1 MKNLISK
8 KLALLAI
15 VLFASIGHAFG
26 QSITFDFN
34 GVNDNGYNADIYV
47 NWDYWVSSN
56 ETRYFTAGE
65 DVTIEVYAYNT
76 YKLDKVYVDGI
87 EIAVEDNTA
96 KHVFESISGNH
107 TVKVVC
113 QKLPTKTISLSINYP
128 DVADVCFIGT
138 NGTNYGLCYRNTE
151 EVEVPTGGNIRLQLE
166 PFSTA
171 YSVNSVKVDGN
182 DVTSAFMAG
191 NVTFTNISTNH
202 TVEVTYE
209 KIASHTITTSVEDG
223 KAFYVEDVES
233 GTKFWWPGTIELA
246 AGKDVR
252 LYYEPY
258 VGYKVDN
265 ASIKKSDGSVVNIAD
280 DLNTQGY
287 YELKSLD
294 ADYEVSITT
303 KEATQHTVS
312 VNFDHVKGWVNLKN
326 YRSDPDDYFYS
337 YNADPNTSYAF
348 NEGTSV
354 RLTFGVDERIYVLK
368 SIEIDGTG
376 VTPNYDDGHNYYYC
390 DISTLSA
397 DHSVVV
403 NFEEKPSV
411 TVNFDEY
418 LGFVELSDY
427 GNVSSGYSYV
437 YDNGSTVRITPYA
450 YDGYKVGSIT
460 INGSAVSLTDGYY
473 EFTLSDK
480 CTVNVVFEVAP
491 IYSISYTFNRE
502 GFAGVNVSW
511 PNGSRIVSSSSSI
524 NVLEGSD
531 VYMWTNWIDD
541 SYQVKSFK
549 VGDVDYT
556 DLFTSGDFSLPNVT
570 SNLSVYVELETIQPS
585 NVFNVSFNHEGFG
598 DVCISDNHIGRCVSQ
613 SKIIDVTS
621 GDDIWVSVNLFS
633 SAHPLKMIKVDNVDV
648 TNEFKQHDG
657 YSIPN
662 NSSDHSIY
670 VEYDI
675 LESNT
680 ISVIL
685 QEGDAEIKFEDGDIA
700 VWGQEALF
708 AKGHSVKMY
717 LTPTAGS
724 EISSVSIDDGSNI
737 QDVSSYFQANGGYYE
752 FTSLNADYTV
762 TVQFTQVDTRTITLN
777 YNNERGSVY
786 INDRGAGPYEFT
798 YNLGSTIRLTTN
810 PRGGYKVGSIFVGE
824 EEVTNFYNTNGY
836 YEFVLNSNSAITVNF
851 VEATYYIVSVSCDNP
866 ENGYYSLNQEGDV
879 IEGADINLS
888 VNPYTGYVP
897 IVTDNGAV
905 VVLTQE
911 HGSYYYEI
919 NDLDA
924 DHTINVRFDEAETS
938 NIYLSINENETVVSL
953 NNDSR
958 TNSGYFKLTTG
969 ITARLVVDPQ
979 IGYELESII
988 IDNDDV
994 TDDYKANGYY
1004 DLVVKECIISVTMK
1018 KKLAP
1023 EMVPFTLSDL
1033 GIGTFCYEFDLDFS
1047 NVRGIKAYVASGFNP
1062 ISKQLVLTKV
1072 DEVPAGTG
1080 ILIKGSSGD
1089 YQIPTTETYFCYA
1102 NMLKG
1107 VVKDTYIPENSWEEE
1122 WNGYGLY
1129 AHYLLGDDGEF
1140 YRTNG
1145 EDLPANSAYLTIPT
1159 KYVDS
1164 SSLAKIGLIF
1174 VDDEEE
1180 VGGITT
1186 GVGYIWAG
1194 ENRTVTT
1201 DAIYNLQGQ
1210 KITEKSLKPGIYIKN
1225 GKKFMV
1231 K

>member
-1 MKNLISK
+1 MKNLITK

-15 VLFASIGHAFG
+15 VLFAGIGHAFG
-26 QSITFDFN
+26 ANATVSITDDKGASVERVVDLSFSGEDYAWTQW
-34 GVNDNGYNADIYV
+34 DDII
-47 NWDYWVSSN
+47 
-56 ETRYFTAGE
+56 EIPTGE
-65 DVTIEVYAYNT
+65 DVWMNAYLVKSQYEIINIYIGENDVLPECSFYEGYYS
-76 YKLDKVYVDGI
+76 YKLPNPSEDISVRVVVKEVPSKTITIDFQTEGDVNYYFEDGYSNI
-87 EIAVEDNTA
+87 SENPAVLACGRNVKMHIIPSPGYELDEVVLRDENNNTTTITRAFDNNGFY
-96 KHVFESISGNH
+96 VFEQFSANYTVLVTLKSVPCH
-107 TVKVVC
+107 TIKVVYDTEVGYASLMSY
-113 QKLPTKTISLSINYP
+113 QTVPGNNYYWADPQNGNLVNKGYNVRLKAGANNYDKEVISFLVDN
-128 DVADVCFIGT
+128 
-138 NGTNYGLCYRNTE
+138 
-151 EVEVPTGGNIRLQLE
+151 VEKISEFRVNQYYE
-166 PFSTA
+166 FMNVST
-171 YSVNSVKVDGN
+171 DH
-182 DVTSAFMAG
+182 
-191 NVTFTNISTNH
+191 NVT
-202 TVEVTYE
+202 VTYGA
-209 KIASHTITTSVEDG
+209 KPTATFNYDDSQGQILVSNYNWAPSGSICYFNMGSSVR
-223 KAFYVEDVES
+223 
-233 GTKFWWPGTIELA
+233 IEPAPQTGFRVSSVTVNGSALA
-246 AGKDVR
+246 LTD
-252 LYYEPY
+252 E
-258 VGYKVDN
+258 
-265 ASIKKSDGSVVNIAD
+265 
-280 DLNTQGY
+280 GY
-287 YELKSLD
+287 YEFT
-294 ADYEVSITT
+294 IT
-303 KEATQHTVS
+303 ENSTV
-312 VNFDHVKGWVNLKN
+312 N
-326 YRSDPDDYFYS
+326 
-337 YNADPNTSYAF
+337 
-348 NEGTSV
+348 
-354 RLTFGVDERIYVLK
+354 VL
-368 SIEIDGTG
+368 
-376 VTPNYDDGHNYYYC
+376 
-390 DISTLSA
+390 
-397 DHSVVV
+397 
-403 NFEEKPSV
+403 FEEMPSV
-411 TVNFDEY
+411 TVYYNE
-418 LGFVELSDY
+418 DY
-427 GNVSSGYSYV
+427 GEVVINENSDNLCPLSSESCYFPS
-437 YDNGSTVRITPYA
+437 GSTVRITPHPNT
-450 YDGYKVGSIT
+450 GYIVSSVTVGDT
-460 INGSAVSLTDGYY
+460 PVTMTNGSY
-473 EFTLSDK
+473 EFTLTES
-480 CTVNVVFEVAP
+480 CYITVEFERP
-491 IYSISYTFNRE
+491 IHSISYTFNRDDI
-502 GFAGVNVSW
+502 AGIFVSW
-511 PNGSRIVSSSSSI
+511 TGGSTNVNGTSSI
-524 NVLEGSD
+524 TVMEGSD
-531 VYMWTNWIDD
+531 VYMWTDWIDD

-549 VGDVDYT
+549 VDDIDYT
-556 DLFTSGDFSLPNVT
+556 ETFKSGGYSLSNVT
-570 SNLSVYVELETIQPS
+570 SDHSVSVELETIQPS
-585 NVFNVSFNHEGFG
+585 NAFNVSFNHEGFG
-598 DVCISDNHIGRCVSQ
+598 DICINDNHIGRCVSKNQ
-613 SKIIDVTS
+613 TIDTNM
-621 GDDIWVSVNLFS
+621 GDNIWVSYYLYS
-633 SAHPLKMIKVDNVDV
+633 SAHPLKSITIDNVDV

-685 QEGDAEIKFEDGDIA
+685 QEGNAEIKFEDGDIA
-700 VWGQEALF
+700 VWGQKALF

-752 FTSLNADYTV
+752 FTSVNTDYTV
-762 TVQFTQVDTRTITLN
+762 TVLFTEVETRTITLN
-777 YNNERGSVY
+777 YNNERGTVY

-810 PRGGYKVGSIFVGE
+810 PRGGYKVGSIFVDE

-851 VEATYYIVSVSCDNP
+851 VEATYYTVSVSCDNP

-879 IEGADINLS
+879 IEGADIYLS

-938 NIYLSINENETVVSL
+938 NIYLSINENETKEVYL
-953 NNDSR
+953 NNNSR
-958 TNSGYFKLTTG
+958 SDSGYFMLTTG
-969 ITARLVVDPQ
+969 TTARLVVDPQ

-1023 EMVPFTLSDL
+1023 ETIPFTLSDL

-1145 EDLPANSAYLTIPT
+1145 EELPANSAYLTIPT

-1174 VDDEEE
+1174 LDDEEE

-1210 KITEKSLKPGIYIKN
+1210 KVTEKSLKPGIYIKN